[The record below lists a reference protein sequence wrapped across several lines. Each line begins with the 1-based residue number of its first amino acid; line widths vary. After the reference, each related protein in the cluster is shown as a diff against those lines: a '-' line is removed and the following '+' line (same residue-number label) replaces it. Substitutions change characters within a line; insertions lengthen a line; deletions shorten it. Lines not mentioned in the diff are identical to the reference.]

1 MLTASLSTSST
12 LLPNFGQER
21 RNSCISSYPLKLFFN
36 AAMSFSLPSGYFS
49 IYLSIAIKESASTV
63 TNRPSELSNFTIESL
78 ESKDIY
84 EAATR
89 GDEVALEAFE
99 RTGEVL
105 GMGIAA
111 AVAVTSPEAVF
122 LFGGL
127 AKSGKYILE
136 PTKKYM
142 EQYMLKN
149 FRNKIK
155 LLPSGIDSANA
166 AILGASA
173 LAWQKYNQLHV
184 DEK

>member
-1 MLTASLSTSST
+1 
-12 LLPNFGQER
+12 
-21 RNSCISSYPLKLFFN
+21 
-36 AAMSFSLPSGYFS
+36 
-49 IYLSIAIKESASTV
+49 
-63 TNRPSELSNFTIESL
+63 
-78 ESKDIY
+78 
-84 EAATR
+84 
-89 GDEVALEAFE
+89 
-99 RTGEVL
+99 
-105 GMGIAA
+105 MGIAA

-173 LAWQKYNQLHV
+173 LAWQKYQNSRRANSIRAWCWISSYCSRVSPSSSYNSNCSTSPCWL
-184 DEK
+184 E